1 MNVTIVD
8 YNSGNISSVINS
20 FKEVAQN
27 KVNIEVTSD
36 LEKIKSSSLIN
47 IDHSSLLMKGPGL
60 FDYFYQE
67 TKKNHYI
74 KIILNNCIDPIFLI
88 PLAQRLSE
96 KLDFV
101 SACWK
106 NDKNKTIGIKITK
119 NKTLVGELKSKI
131 VPLKKQVFLQF
142 STNKKS
148 SKIEKFNFHKIE
160 YEINAKFKQQCLE
173 KSLNPNADDWKIIS
187 KLAHRTFVPE
197 SEESRQKGAGGGDDN
212 D

>member
-1 MNVTIVD
+1 
-8 YNSGNISSVINS
+8 
-20 FKEVAQN
+20 
-27 KVNIEVTSD
+27 
-36 LEKIKSSSLIN
+36 
-47 IDHSSLLMKGPGL
+47 MKGPSL

-74 KIILNNCIDPIFLI
+74 KIILNNCIDPIFII

-101 SACWK
+101 SACWQ
-106 NDKNKTIGIKITK
+106 NDKNKTIGIKTIK
-119 NKTLVGELKSKI
+119 NKTLVGQLKSKV
-131 VPLKKQVFLQF
+131 VPLKKQVLLQF

-148 SKIEKFNFHKIE
+148 SKIEKFNFHQIE
-160 YEINAKFKQQCLE
+160 HAINAKFKQQCLK
-173 KSLNPNADDWKIIS
+173 KSLSPNVSDWKIVS
-187 KLAHRTFVPE
+187 KLAYRTFVPE